1 MKHDYIELIDRL
13 ASAPGASGFE
23 DAVVEQARQYC
34 AGFADTRENSIRNLY
49 IHRRRNTGTR
59 PVVMLDAHSDEVGF
73 MVKAINPNGTLSFIT
88 LGGIH
93 AERHEGQRVKVRT
106 ADGTYVPG
114 LISCRPPHF
123 AKDGGQSDPLV
134 VDVGAVS
141 DQEAREVFGIR
152 VGEPIVPDV
161 PFYFDEQ
168 KGLIYTK
175 ALDCRIGCA
184 ALIAVMEQLQDEE
197 LAVDVEGALTSQE
210 EIGDRGAVVAART
223 LQPKAA
229 IVFEGAPADDTFAA
243 PQEIQTA
250 LRKGPMLR
258 LIDNSMVTNPRFA
271 RFATE
276 LAEKE
281 GIPVQ
286 IAVRSGGG
294 TNGGCI
300 HIVGDSI
307 PVIVISVPVRYIH
320 SPGCIAAYEDFDNA
334 VKLAVSVLRHLDE
347 ETISGF

>member
-1 MKHDYIELIDRL
+1 MEHKYIDLIDRL

-23 DAVVEQARQYC
+23 DAVIEQARQYC

-49 IHRRRNTGTR
+49 IHRRRNTGDR

-73 MVKAINPNGTLSFIT
+73 MVKAINPNGTLGFIT
-88 LGGIH
+88 LGGIR

-106 ADGTYVPG
+106 ADGSYIPG

-123 AKDGGQSDPLV
+123 AKDGGQADPLV
-134 VDVGAVS
+134 VDIGATTA
-141 DQEAREVFGIR
+141 QEAREEFGIR
-152 VGEPIVPDV
+152 VGEPIVPDA
-161 PFYFDEQ
+161 PFYFDEK
-168 KGLIYTK
+168 KGLMFTK

-184 ALIAVMEQLQDEE
+184 ALIAAMEQLKDAE

-243 PQEIQTA
+243 PHEIQTA
-250 LRKGPMLR
+250 LRRGPMLR

-271 RFATE
+271 RFATD

-334 VKLAVSVLRHLDE
+334 VKLAVTVLRHLDA
-347 ETISGF
+347 ETIAGF

>member
-1 MKHDYIELIDRL
+1 MERNYIDLIDRL
-13 ASAPGASGFE
+13 TTAPGASGFE

-34 AGFADTRENSIRNLY
+34 AGFADTRENSLRNLY
-49 IHRRRNTGTR
+49 IHRRRNTGER

-88 LGGIH
+88 LGGIR

-106 ADGTYVPG
+106 AGGSYIPG

-123 AKDGGQSDPLV
+123 AKDGGQADPLV
-134 VDVGAVS
+134 VDVGATS
-141 DQEAREVFGIR
+141 DQEARERFGVR

-161 PFYFDEQ
+161 SFHFDQ
-168 KGLIYTK
+168 DKGLIFTK

-184 ALIAVMEQLQDEE
+184 ALIAVMEQLQDAE
-197 LAVDVEGALTSQE
+197 LAVDVEGALTTQE

-229 IVFEGAPADDTFAA
+229 IVFEGAPADDTFA
-243 PQEIQTA
+243 PPHEVQTA
-250 LRKGPMLR
+250 LGKGPMLR
-258 LIDNSMVTNPRFA
+258 LIDSSMVTNPRFV

-320 SPGCIAAYEDFDNA
+320 SPGCIAIYEDFENV
-334 VKLAVSVLRHLDE
+334 VKLAVTILRHLDE
-347 ETISGF
+347 ETIAGF